1 MKLTVDISMYPLKDE
16 YIPPIDGIIRRFNS
30 YPEIRVKTV
39 PTSTLLT
46 GDYDRLM
53 KILAAEIKYCFET
66 YGKAV
71 YVAKFLPGM
80 EAPL

>member
-1 MKLTVDISMYPLKDE
+1 MKLTVEISMYPLKDN
-16 YIPPIDGIIRRFNS
+16 YIPPIDGIIARFNS
-30 YPEIRVKTV
+30 YPEIKVKTV
-39 PTSTLLT
+39 PTCTLLT

-53 KILAAEIKYCFET
+53 EILAVEVKHCFET

-71 YVAKFLPGM
+71 YVTKFLPGM

>member
-1 MKLTVDISMYPLKDE
+1 MKLTVEISMYPLQDD
-16 YIPPIDGIIRRFNS
+16 YIVPIKGIIDRFNS
-30 YPEIRVKTV
+30 YSDIKVKTV
-39 PTSTLLT
+39 PTCTLLT
-46 GDYDRLM
+46 GEYDRLM
-53 KILAAEIKYCFET
+53 EIMAVEIKHCFDT

>member
-1 MKLTVDISMYPLKDE
+1 MKLTVEISMYPFNED
-16 YIPPIDGIIRRFNS
+16 YVPPIHGIIERFNS
-30 YPEIRVKTV
+30 YADIKVKTV

-46 GDYDRLM
+46 GEYDRLM
-53 KILAAEIKYCFET
+53 AVLTKEIKHCFDT